1 MSSYDPLIP
10 AVTSNPYPHYTQLR
24 EEEPVAW
31 IPSLQGFAVARWDD
45 VVNVLTDSKTYSS
58 TQFWPA
64 LLGEYDPVPEGPP
77 MISIDPPDHVPIR
90 KLSGKVFVPSRVGAL
105 QDKVVRIANALI
117 DDIIRKHGNA
127 GEFDYVEEFSALFP
141 ATVISEVL
149 GVEVERRVDFKHWV
163 DDLLSAGNRASFP
176 PERLAQIERSSK
188 AIRAYF
194 EELYERRSAV
204 PGDDL
209 LEWLHPRR
217 GQRHAPDPDRGAQPR
232 HPASRLGGVEYLPVP
247 LLGIEMCAVSK
258 DIRMFFLASP
268 GRACQR
274 CRCSSRK
281 FLRYDSPVQMLFRHT
296 TQEAVLADVRI
307 PVGSLM
313 LPLLGSANRDPRKF
327 NNADRFELERN
338 PKEIIS
344 FGHGPHF
351 CLGPV
356 PVSPGSEQPIGLLLE
371 RFETLMPLS
380 EDVLWTDT
388 YFARGPKTLPVRFES
403 MSAQVPN
410 STAQRMSPRASTSVG
425 SFVGARRRPFD
436 RRDRR

>member
-24 EEEPVAW
+24 EAEPVAW
-31 IPSLQGFAVARWDD
+31 IPSLRGFAVARWDD
-45 VVNVLTDSKTYSS
+45 VVKVLTDSKTYSS

-105 QDKVVRIANALI
+105 QDKVVRVANTLI

-127 GEFDYVEEFSALFP
+127 GEFDYVAEFSALFP

-176 PERLAQIERSSK
+176 PERLAQIGRSSK

-194 EELYERRSAV
+194 EEIYERRSAV

-209 LEWLHPRR
+209 LS
-217 GQRHAPDPDRGAQPR
+217 GFIHAEVNGTRLTRIEVLNLGILLL
-232 HPASRLGGVEYLPVP
+232 LGGVETTAN
-247 LLGIEMCAVSK
+247 LLGITVSQFKKYPEVLAAV
-258 DIRMFFLASP
+258 
-268 GRACQR
+268 RADPV
-274 CRCSSRK
+274 K
-281 FLRYDSPVQMLFRHT
+281 IPLLIEEVLRYDSPVQMLFRHT

-313 LPLLGSANRDPRKF
+313 LPLLG
-327 NNADRFELERN
+327 
-338 PKEIIS
+338 
-344 FGHGPHF
+344 
-351 CLGPV
+351 
-356 PVSPGSEQPIGLLLE
+356 
-371 RFETLMPLS
+371 
-380 EDVLWTDT
+380 
-388 YFARGPKTLPVRFES
+388 
-403 MSAQVPN
+403 
-410 STAQRMSPRASTSVG
+410 
-425 SFVGARRRPFD
+425 
-436 RRDRR
+436 

>member
-10 AVTSNPYPHYTQLR
+10 AVTSNPYPHYMQLR

-45 VVNVLTDSKTYSS
+45 VVKVLTDSKTYSS

-176 PERLAQIERSSK
+176 PERLAQVARSSK

-194 EELYERRSAV
+194 EEIYERRSAV

-209 LEWLHPRR
+209 LS
-217 GQRHAPDPDRGAQPR
+217 GFIHAEVNGTRLTRIEVLNLGILLL
-232 HPASRLGGVEYLPVP
+232 LGGVETTAN
-247 LLGIEMCAVSK
+247 LLGITVSQFKKYPEVLAAV
-258 DIRMFFLASP
+258 
-268 GRACQR
+268 RADPV
-274 CRCSSRK
+274 K
-281 FLRYDSPVQMLFRHT
+281 IPLLIEEVLRYDSPVQMLFRHT

-351 CLGPV
+351 CLGQYL
-356 PVSPGSEQPIGLLLE
+356 SRMEAKTAIGLLLE

-388 YFARGPKTLPVRFES
+388 YFARGPKTLPVRFK
-403 MSAQVPN
+403 V
-410 STAQRMSPRASTSVG
+410 R
-425 SFVGARRRPFD
+425 
-436 RRDRR
+436 

>member
-10 AVTSNPYPHYTQLR
+10 AVTSNPYPHYTYLR
-24 EEEPVAW
+24 EQEPVAW

-45 VVNVLTDSKTYSS
+45 VVKVLTDSKTYSS

-105 QDKVVRIANALI
+105 QDKVVRIAHALI

-127 GEFDYVEEFSALFP
+127 GEFDYVAEFSALFP

-176 PERLAQIERSSK
+176 PERLAQIARSSK

-194 EELYERRSAV
+194 EEIYERRSAV

-209 LEWLHPRR
+209 LS
-217 GQRHAPDPDRGAQPR
+217 GFIHAEVNGTRLTRIEVLNLGILLL
-232 HPASRLGGVEYLPVP
+232 LGGVETTAN
-247 LLGIEMCAVSK
+247 LLGITVSQFKKYPEVLAAVRT
-258 DIRMFFLASP
+258 DPARIPLLIEEV
-268 GRACQR
+268 
-274 CRCSSRK
+274 
-281 FLRYDSPVQMLFRHT
+281 LRYDSPVQMLFRHT
-296 TQEAVLADVRI
+296 TQDAVLADVRI
-307 PVGSLM
+307 PAGALM

-351 CLGPV
+351 CLGQYL
-356 PVSPGSEQPIGLLLE
+356 SRMEAKTAIGLLLE

-380 EDVLWTDT
+380 EEVLWTDT
-388 YFARGPKTLPVRFES
+388 YFARGPKTLPVRFK
-403 MSAQVPN
+403 V
-410 STAQRMSPRASTSVG
+410 R
-425 SFVGARRRPFD
+425 
-436 RRDRR
+436 

>member
-1 MSSYDPLIP
+1 
-10 AVTSNPYPHYTQLR
+10 
-24 EEEPVAW
+24 
-31 IPSLQGFAVARWDD
+31 
-45 VVNVLTDSKTYSS
+45 
-58 TQFWPA
+58 
-64 LLGEYDPVPEGPP
+64 

-117 DDIIRKHGNA
+117 DDIIRKHGSA

-176 PERLAQIERSSK
+176 PERLAQVARSSK

-194 EELYERRSAV
+194 EEIYERRSAV

-209 LEWLHPRR
+209 LS
-217 GQRHAPDPDRGAQPR
+217 GFIHAEVNGMRLTRIEVLNLGILLL
-232 HPASRLGGVEYLPVP
+232 LGGVETTAN
-247 LLGIEMCAVSK
+247 LLGITVSQFKKYPGVLAAV
-258 DIRMFFLASP
+258 
-268 GRACQR
+268 RADPV
-274 CRCSSRK
+274 K
-281 FLRYDSPVQMLFRHT
+281 IPLLIEEVLRYDSPVQMLFRHT

-351 CLGPV
+351 CLGQYL
-356 PVSPGSEQPIGLLLE
+356 SRMEAKTAIGLLLE
-371 RFETLMPLS
+371 RFETLMPLN
-380 EDVLWTDT
+380 EEVLWTDT
-388 YFARGPKTLPVRFES
+388 YFARGPKTLPVRFK
-403 MSAQVPN
+403 V
-410 STAQRMSPRASTSVG
+410 R
-425 SFVGARRRPFD
+425 
-436 RRDRR
+436 

>member
-10 AVTSNPYPHYTQLR
+10 AVMSNPYPHYTQLR

-117 DDIIRKHGNA
+117 DDIIRKHGNE

-163 DDLLSAGNRASFP
+163 ADLLSAGNRASFP

-194 EELYERRSAV
+194 EEIYERRSAV

-209 LEWLHPRR
+209 LS
-217 GQRHAPDPDRGAQPR
+217 GFIHAEVNGTRLTRIEVLNLGILLL
-232 HPASRLGGVEYLPVP
+232 LGGVETTAN
-247 LLGIEMCAVSK
+247 LLGITVSQFKKYPDVLAAV
-258 DIRMFFLASP
+258 
-268 GRACQR
+268 RAEPA
-274 CRCSSRK
+274 K
-281 FLRYDSPVQMLFRHT
+281 IPLLIEEVLRYDSPVQMLFRHT

-351 CLGPV
+351 CLGQYL
-356 PVSPGSEQPIGLLLE
+356 SRMEAKTAIGLLLE
-371 RFETLMPLS
+371 SFETLVPLS
-380 EDVLWTDT
+380 EEVLWTDT
-388 YFARGPKTLPVRFES
+388 YFARGPKTLPVRFK
-403 MSAQVPN
+403 V
-410 STAQRMSPRASTSVG
+410 R
-425 SFVGARRRPFD
+425 
-436 RRDRR
+436 

>member
-10 AVTSNPYPHYTQLR
+10 AVMSNPYPHYTQLR

-117 DDIIRKHGNA
+117 DDIIRKHGNE

-194 EELYERRSAV
+194 EEIYERRSAV

-209 LEWLHPRR
+209 LSGFIHAEVN
-217 GQRHAPDPDRGAQPR
+217 GQRMTRIEVLNLGILLL
-232 HPASRLGGVEYLPVP
+232 LGGVETTAN
-247 LLGIEMCAVSK
+247 LLAITVSQFKSRPDGLAEVGADAEDAASLIEEV
-258 DIRMFFLASP
+258 
-268 GRACQR
+268 
-274 CRCSSRK
+274 
-281 FLRYDSPVQMLFRHT
+281 LRYDSPVQLLFRHT
-296 TQEAVLADVRI
+296 TGATELAGTTIPEGALVL
-307 PVGSLM
+307 S
-313 LPLLGSANRDPRKF
+313 LLGSANRDPRKF
-327 NNADRFELERN
+327 ENAESFDLNRN

-344 FGHGPHF
+344 FGYGPHY
-351 CLGPV
+351 CLGQYL
-356 PVSPGSEQPIGLLLE
+356 SRLE
-371 RFETLMPLS
+371 AKIAVT
-380 EDVLWTDT
+380 
-388 YFARGPKTLPVRFES
+388 
-403 MSAQVPN
+403 
-410 STAQRMSPRASTSVG
+410 
-425 SFVGARRRPFD
+425 
-436 RRDRR
+436 